1 MSAPPPYSEKSP
13 PPPYSE
19 HDEEK
24 NAPPPSGYG
33 QAYPSPNQPYPGQ
46 TLAQPYQPQQAL
58 SNNSKTFSI
67 SVFLLEPDFVS
78 QIFKTL
84 ESPADELWTAYAW
97 LWYAATNA
105 TATSSSS
112 TTATTN
118 GTTTSSTDRPSPT
131 TAKTYAVAMP
141 QLQSIGESGESPLVL
156 ILPSIACNCT
166 LAIQTLIIISEKVS
180 TKVEYESGSGTW
192 ATCCLLCC
200 VIPGC
205 CLSE

>member
-19 HDEEK
+19 DDVEK

-67 SVFLLEPDFVS
+67 SVFLLEPNFVS
-78 QIFKTL
+78 QIFKTP
-84 ESPADELWTAYAW
+84 ESPADELWTAFAW
-97 LWYAATNA
+97 LCYAATNAA

-118 GTTTSSTDRPSPT
+118 GTATSSTDSSSPAR
-131 TAKTYAVAMP
+131 AKPYAVAMS
-141 QLQSIGESGESPLVL
+141 QLQSNGESGESPVV
-156 ILPSIACNCT
+156 IMLP
-166 LAIQTLIIISEKVS
+166 
-180 TKVEYESGSGTW
+180 
-192 ATCCLLCC
+192 
-200 VIPGC
+200 
-205 CLSE
+205 

>member
-1 MSAPPPYSEKSP
+1 MLPP

-19 HDEEK
+19 HGVEK
-24 NAPPPSGYG
+24 NAPPPPGYG
-33 QAYPSPNQPYPGQ
+33 QPYPSPNQPYPGQ

-105 TATSSSS
+105 ATNTATYATTYATTATSSSS

-118 GTTTSSTDRPSPT
+118 GTTTSSTDSSSPAR
-131 TAKTYAVAMP
+131 AKPYAVAMS
-141 QLQSIGESGESPLVL
+141 QLQSNGESGESPVV
-156 ILPSIACNCT
+156 IMLP
-166 LAIQTLIIISEKVS
+166 
-180 TKVEYESGSGTW
+180 
-192 ATCCLLCC
+192 
-200 VIPGC
+200 
-205 CLSE
+205 

>member
-19 HDEEK
+19 DDVEK

-58 SNNSKTFSI
+58 SNNSKTFSKCA
-67 SVFLLEPDFVS
+67 FLLEPNFVS
-78 QIFKTL
+78 QIFKTP

-105 TATSSSS
+105 ATYAATNAATYATTATSSSS

-118 GTTTSSTDRPSPT
+118 GTTTSSTDSSDSPA
-131 TAKTYAVAMP
+131 TAKAYAVTMS
-141 QLQSIGESGESPLVL
+141 QLQSNGKSGVH
-156 ILPSIACNCT
+156 
-166 LAIQTLIIISEKVS
+166 
-180 TKVEYESGSGTW
+180 
-192 ATCCLLCC
+192 LL
-200 VIPGC
+200 
-205 CLSE
+205 SNH